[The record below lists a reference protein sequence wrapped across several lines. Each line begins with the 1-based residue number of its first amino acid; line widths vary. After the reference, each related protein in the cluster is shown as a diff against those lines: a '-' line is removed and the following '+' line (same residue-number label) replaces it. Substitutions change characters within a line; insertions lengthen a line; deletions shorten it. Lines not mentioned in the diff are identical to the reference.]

1 MNCALFFTTLDVSLC
16 AVHTNG
22 RVLVLFDA
30 GHCELVTFEFVTNL
44 ST

>member
-1 MNCALFFTTLDVSLC
+1 MNCALFFTTLDVSF

-30 GHCELVTFEFVTNL
+30 GHCEIVTFEFVTNL